1 MSSHVLGQPAG
12 PGIWQFSHAPP
23 PPTVSRPRA
32 SCLTDPRSVACC
44 AEIPPEWDSDGAGRE
59 HGISGNITIPKSYNE
74 LATLMSVTG
83 ALPAAS
89 FRLAGGIQRLQAG
102 RARLRERRVGKQQA
116 GRLLSAR
123 CCLAPTFPRMITITS
138 CSCCCGFFRRGC
150 DSPPVLPRHP
160 PGVWLRRPHRHAHLL
175 LPRGCLDRWGP
186 RGVLP
191 CLAGPPKECLG
202 CRSTMPGSACCWQA
216 VPAPGWGNGHA
227 CPLLRPRLPLL
238 ATLYPCSWERNLFG
252 RLCAHA
258 AHRRLPGS
266 AGGPGDGGHCSG
278 AWRGQQRVSPWQA
291 GFHAGQLLGMRL
303 HWHCKCACKR
313 LHGLLACLKS
323 WATHGTL
330 GAREPPA
337 PALLGSFLAH
347 TAACPV
353 PCRPAAHHR
362 ACSCR
367 PAPGRGLTR
376 ERLR

>member
-1 MSSHVLGQPAG
+1 MCLDSLQVLGSGSSRMRRPR
-12 PGIWQFSHAPP
+12 PP
-23 PPTVSRPRA
+23 FSRPRA

-186 RGVLP
+186 RGVLL

-303 HWHCKCACKR
+303 I
-313 LHGLLACLKS
+313 
-323 WATHGTL
+323 GT
-330 GAREPPA
+330 ASA
-337 PALLGSFLAH
+337 PARGTTACWLALRAGPLMAPLPPGNRRRPLCWAAFSHILLHALS
-347 TAACPV
+347 
-353 PCRPAAHHR
+353 PAAPQR
-362 ACSCR
+362 TTGR
-367 PAPGRGLTR
+367 VPAAQPLGVD
-376 ERLR
+376 